1 MSVPHDRGPTSVQLA
16 IGEVPIRPLQLLDQL
31 RLSNAKR
38 GFTTRHV
45 ADASIRTLITG
56 VVRPN
61 AGDLVLVRVDK
72 IGQHSRIQLP
82 SGRPAALFVGDEI
95 VVCYG
100 NRYAPNQFTAEV
112 PRNLEPCH
120 LVAAGGVAAKSIA
133 RHHKMKPPTAITPI
147 GLLADAAGKTL
158 NLRDF
163 HLPAVAPAPGR
174 AKIFAVAG
182 TTMDSGKTTA
192 AAFLI
197 KGLTRGGARV
207 AGIKVTGTGSSN
219 DTALMLDAGAVGV
232 FDFVDAGHVSTY
244 RVPTKEIE
252 RIFRHLVDHAQH
264 ADVDYIV
271 VEIADGP
278 LQAETAAL
286 LSADSFSESIRGVIF
301 CATDA
306 MGAMAGVEWLERRG
320 VPVLAVSGLLTTAP
334 LAAAEANA
342 ATKLPILS
350 RDDLAR
356 ADIAAVLEGTLGLQ
370 ADVLEAR

>member
-1 MSVPHDRGPTSVQLA
+1 MSAPHDRGPTPVQLA
-16 IGEVPIRPLQLLDQL
+16 IGEVPIRPLQQIDPQ
-31 RLSNAKR
+31 RIRAAKR

-45 ADASIRTLITG
+45 GNDAIRTLITG
-56 VVRPN
+56 NVRPS

-82 SGRPAALFVGDEI
+82 AGRPAALFPGDEI
-95 VVCYG
+95 IVCYG
-100 NRYAPNQFTAEV
+100 NRYAPNQFTADV
-112 PRNLEPCH
+112 PRNLESCH
-120 LVAAGGVAAKSIA
+120 LVAAGGVAAKSAA
-133 RHHKMKPPTAITPI
+133 RHQKMKSPTTITPV
-147 GLLADAAGKTL
+147 GLLGDAAGKTL

-163 HLPAVAPAPGR
+163 QLPAVSPAPSR

-182 TTMDSGKTTA
+182 TSMDSGKTTA

-197 KGLTRGGARV
+197 RGLTRGGARV

-219 DTALMLDAGAVGV
+219 DTALMEDAGAVAV
-232 FDFVDAGHVSTY
+232 FDFVDAGHASTY
-244 RVPTKEIE
+244 RVAPREVE
-252 RIFRHLVDHAQH
+252 RVFRHLIDHAQR

-271 VEIADGP
+271 VEVADGP

-286 LSADSFSESIRGVIF
+286 LSADSFIAVIRGAIF

-306 MGAMAGVEWLERRG
+306 MGALAGVEWLERRG

-350 RDDLAR
+350 RDDLSR
-356 ADIAAVLEGTLGLQ
+356 ADIATVLEGTLGLQ

>member
-1 MSVPHDRGPTSVQLA
+1 MSVPYDRGPPTVQLA
-16 IGEVPIRPLQLLDQL
+16 IGEVPIRPLQPIDPP
-31 RLSNAKR
+31 RIHAAKR
-38 GFTTRHV
+38 GFTTRNV
-45 ADASIRTLITG
+45 GAAAIRTLITG
-56 VVRPN
+56 AVRPS

-100 NRYAPNQFTAEV
+100 NRYAPNQFTADV
-112 PRNLEPCH
+112 PRNMEPCH
-120 LVAAGGVAAKSIA
+120 LVAAGGIAAKSVS

-147 GLLADAAGKTL
+147 GLLGDAAGKTL
-158 NLRDF
+158 NLRDY
-163 HLPAVAPAPGR
+163 HLPALPPAPGR

-219 DTALMLDAGAVGV
+219 DTALMEDAGAVRV
-232 FDFVDAGHVSTY
+232 LDFVDAGHASTY
-244 RVPTKEIE
+244 RVPPREIE
-252 RIFRHLVDHAQH
+252 RIFRHLIDHAQH
-264 ADVDYIV
+264 ADVDYVV
-271 VEIADGP
+271 VEVADGP

-286 LSADSFSESIRGVIF
+286 LSADVFVDAIRGVIF

-306 MGAMAGVEWLERRG
+306 MGALAGVEWLERRG

-334 LAAAEANA
+334 LAVVEANA
-342 ATKLPILS
+342 ATKLPVLS
-350 RDDLAR
+350 RDDLSR
-356 ADIAAVLEGTLGLQ
+356 VDIAAVLEGTLGLQ

>member
-1 MSVPHDRGPTSVQLA
+1 MSVPHDRGPTTIQLA
-16 IGEVPIRPLQLLDQL
+16 IGEVPIRPVQLIDPQ
-31 RLSNAKR
+31 RVHAAKR

-45 ADASIRTLITG
+45 PDAAIRTLITG
-56 VVRPN
+56 TVRPS

-95 VVCYG
+95 VICYG

-120 LVAAGGVAAKSIA
+120 LVAAGGVAAKSVV
-133 RHHKMKPPTAITPI
+133 RHHRMKPPTTIAPI
-147 GLLADAAGKTL
+147 GLLGDPAGRTL

-163 HLPAVAPAPGR
+163 YLPAVPSTPGR

-219 DTALMLDAGAVGV
+219 DTALMQDAGAVVV
-232 FDFVDAGHVSTY
+232 FDFVDAGHASTY
-244 RVPTKEIE
+244 RVPPREVE
-252 RIFRHLVDHAQH
+252 RIFRHLTDQAQH
-264 ADVDYIV
+264 ANVDYIV
-271 VEIADGP
+271 VEVADGP

-286 LSADSFSESIRGVIF
+286 LSADSFIEAIRGVIF

-306 MGAMAGVEWLERRG
+306 MGALAGVEWLERRG
-320 VPVLAVSGLLTTAP
+320 VPVLAISGLLTAAP
-334 LAAAEANA
+334 LAAVEANA

-350 RDDLAR
+350 REHLAR
-356 ADIAAVLEGTLGLQ
+356 ADVAAVLEGTLGLQ